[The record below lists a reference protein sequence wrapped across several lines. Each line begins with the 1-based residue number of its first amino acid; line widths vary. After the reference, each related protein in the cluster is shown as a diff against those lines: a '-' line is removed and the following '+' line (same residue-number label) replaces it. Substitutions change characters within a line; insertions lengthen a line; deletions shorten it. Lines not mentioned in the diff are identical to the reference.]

1 MVGIF
6 GPWLS
11 SSSSGIRTE
20 QCACFVSS
28 RILEE
33 VTLWASLFWDVREN
47 KTSRQGLIHSFPSSL
62 KQSFNNLHREE
73 EENVL
78 GGAEPAG
85 GDRKEVGYSVLYSS
99 WGGILY
105 PSVSQPLATGCPER
119 SLKRVNSW
127 TTPQSFGWEQF
138 PEGGVVMSSKQPIG
152 SRGHPYREKD
162 LGGVPTY
169 PW

>member
-62 KQSFNNLHREE
+62 
-73 EENVL
+73 
-78 GGAEPAG
+78 
-85 GDRKEVGYSVLYSS
+85 KEVGYSVLYSS